1 MCTTSIKW
9 CVLLS
14 AQCKKP
20 YMYRKRINL
29 LEVYTCEKKNKTK
42 KKKTL
47 RLQAKKRRSTALKQR
62 KQRNKTSGKGN
73 YI

>member
-29 LEVYTCEKKNKTK
+29 LEVYTCEKKKQDK
-42 KKKTL
+42 KKEN
-47 RLQAKKRRSTALKQR
+47 AAFA
-62 KQRNKTSGKGN
+62 G
-73 YI
+73 